1 MGTKM
6 WWVFIFCQHTEGRD
20 ATGLGTGTGEGPG
33 LGLSAGPCTVPV
45 GGKLEIL

>member
-20 ATGLGTGTGEGPG
+20 ATGTGLGTGEGPG
-33 LGLSAGPCTVPV
+33 PGLSAGAVPV

>member
-6 WWVFIFCQHTEGRD
+6 WWVFIFGQHTEGRD
-20 ATGLGTGTGEGPG
+20 VTGTGTGAGGGPG
-33 LGLSAGPCTVPV
+33 LGLSAGAVPV

>member
-6 WWVFIFCQHTEGRD
+6 RWVFIFCQHTEGRD
-20 ATGLGTGTGEGPG
+20 ATGTGPGTGGRPG
-33 LGLSAGPCTVPV
+33 LGLSAGTVPV